1 MNNLLGKVI
10 WKKKGKLE
18 ILSAAFGFLI
28 GLVLLLLIIQINH
41 DFNTIF
47 TSKFSDSKQVDYVI
61 LSKKIDISHS
71 FNFAEIG
78 FTEFEINNIMGQPF
92 VKSLARIIANNFS
105 VNAVINFGNAAYS
118 TELFFES
125 IPDDYLD
132 EIPDSWGWNGD
143 NEFLPVIISKDFYN
157 LYNFGF
163 AVGRGLPMISEDV
176 ISQIPFI
183 ITVSGPG
190 GKINLQGKIVG
201 FTDSISSFLIPYSFM
216 QWANKNIALNESEPP
231 LRLILSVT
239 DKGDPR
245 ISEFVKQTGYDTNKR
260 ILGLSEAK
268 GIIQALFVFIGFL
281 GVAFISLSVSIFI
294 INFQLIISHSMDE
307 IQLLNILGYK
317 KSTLVN
323 SLIFFLIILLVFAW
337 IIGLVIC
344 VFITN
349 IIHNFLL
356 QIGFNDTFSL
366 NPFVFLYSVIIIVFC
381 LGINYF
387 VISRKLD

>member
-105 VNAVINFGNAAYS
+105 VNAVISFGNAAYS

-323 SLIFFLIILLVFAW
+323 SLIFFLISLLVFAW

-344 VFITN
+344 VSITN

-356 QIGFNDTFSL
+356 QIGFNDAFSL

>member
-18 ILSAAFGFLI
+18 ILSAAAGFLI

-105 VNAVINFGNAAYS
+105 VNAVISFGNAAYS

-201 FTDSISSFLIPYSFM
+201 FTDSISSFLVPYSFM

>member
-105 VNAVINFGNAAYS
+105 VNAVISFGNAAYS

-201 FTDSISSFLIPYSFM
+201 FTDSISSFLVPYSFM

>member
-92 VKSLARIIANNFS
+92 VKSLARIIVNNFS
-105 VNAVINFGNAAYS
+105 VNAVISFGNAAYS

-323 SLIFFLIILLVFAW
+323 SLIFFLISLLVFAW

-344 VFITN
+344 VSITN

-356 QIGFNDTFSL
+356 QIGFNDAFSL

>member
-71 FNFAEIG
+71 FNFSEIG

-105 VNAVINFGNAAYS
+105 VNAVISFGNAAYS

-239 DKGDPR
+239 DKGDPM

-323 SLIFFLIILLVFAW
+323 SLIFFLISLLVFAW

-344 VFITN
+344 VSITN

-356 QIGFNDTFSL
+356 QIGFNDAFSL

>member
-105 VNAVINFGNAAYS
+105 VNAVISFGNAAYS